1 MKSYYFMHFHQ
12 TKGLREKN
20 EKEKIER
27 DLRTNNNNNLNSG
40 KENNMTIDEKIKRDQ
55 VCQQIFLKVYLFFN
69 KSFFNNN
76 ESI

>member
-1 MKSYYFMHFHQ
+1 MKSYYFHQ

-27 DLRTNNNNNLNSG
+27 DLRTNNNNNLKSG

-69 KSFFNNN
+69 MSFFNNN